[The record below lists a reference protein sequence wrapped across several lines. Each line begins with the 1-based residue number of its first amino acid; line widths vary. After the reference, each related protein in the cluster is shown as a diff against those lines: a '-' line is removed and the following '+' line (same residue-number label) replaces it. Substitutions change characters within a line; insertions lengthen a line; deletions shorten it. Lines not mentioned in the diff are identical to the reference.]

1 MPPQPTRGA
10 LTAPA
15 RRHPRGEARD
25 DGSALDEDE
34 VALFT
39 ITGIER
45 MQQTAASLQAALA
58 QLRGRGLKL
67 LFEDASADAENAIRA
82 RVEADFEA
90 LTKRAASSLAALPF
104 RSLDEARAAAEA
116 SLARRRE
123 AADESG
129 SVLRLDVGEKATRV
143 KAELEL
149 LREQPLMVMQDVAE
163 YSQAVW
169 ARLNGRAP
177 RSAQPPALAGLPIPP
192 PRALEARLV
201 ELTLDVEAADAALTE
216 AARAREA
223 PLKRRDPLGLPLA
236 REIRELDAAVRD
248 ARAVLAVRT
257 LRLEAERIYSA
268 LEEEA
273 TEVTDAGASRD
284 AELSVLVAEFG
295 ALDAAVARSVALVA
309 RGDAALVPDD
319 ELDALVRD
327 IADLKSRLG
336 ITEDGGN
343 SKDLTL
349 GLFAEKLTRS
359 ARDAGAKV
367 TDGAD
372 FLFRGV
378 RLLGE
383 DVSGSLALFSR
394 TLSGSTLKPRE
405 VQALRR
411 TSRDLL
417 TFVPFFIILIAPITP
432 VGHVMVFSFL
442 QRYFPG
448 FFPSQFT
455 SRRQELFRRFE
466 ELRRELEVA
475 EETAMA
481 ATEAAALKRAA
492 AVVAALTRGESSP
505 GIADLDETPPDL
517 ADLQERAQAVAAA
530 VLAGGTDEEHEAE
543 RTEPHGQ

>member
-1 MPPQPTRGA
+1 VDT
-10 LTAPA
+10 
-15 RRHPRGEARD
+15 RD
-25 DGSALDEDE
+25 DGSAPDEDE
-34 VALFT
+34 VLLYT
-39 ITGIER
+39 VTSIER
-45 MQQTAASLQAALA
+45 MQKTAASLQAALA

-67 LFEDASADAENAIRA
+67 LFEDASTEAENAIRA

-90 LTKRAASSLAALPF
+90 LTKRAASSLAALPY
-104 RSLDEARAAAEA
+104 RSLDEAREAAEA

-123 AADESG
+123 AADDNG
-129 SVLRLDVGEKATRV
+129 NVLRLDVGEKATRV

-177 RSAQPPALAGLPIPP
+177 RGAQPPALAGLPLPV
-192 PRALEARLV
+192 PRALDGRLV
-201 ELTLDVEAADAALTE
+201 ELTLDVESADAALTE
-216 AARAREA
+216 AARSREA
-223 PLKRRDPLGLPLA
+223 QLKRRDPLGLPLA

-257 LRLEAERIYSA
+257 LRLEAERIYKA

-295 ALDAAVARSVALVA
+295 ALDAAVARSVVLVA
-309 RGDAALVPDD
+309 RGEAALIPDD

-327 IADLKSRLG
+327 IADLKIRLG
-336 ITEDGGN
+336 LSEDGGN
-343 SKDLTL
+343 KDLTL
-349 GLFAEKLTRS
+349 GLFAEKVTRS
-359 ARDAGAKV
+359 AREAGAKV
-367 TDGAD
+367 TDGAE

-383 DVSGSLALFSR
+383 DVSGSLTLVSR

-411 TSRDLL
+411 TSRDIL

-505 GIADLDETPPDL
+505 GFADLDETPPDL

-530 VLAGGTDEEHEAE
+530 VMAGGDEQEAE
-543 RTEPHGQ
+543 RIEPHSQ

>member
-1 MPPQPTRGA
+1 M
-10 LTAPA
+10 
-15 RRHPRGEARD
+15 
-25 DGSALDEDE
+25 DEDE
-34 VALFT
+34 ELLFT
-39 ITGIER
+39 VTGIER

-58 QLRGRGLKL
+58 QLGGRGLKL
-67 LFEDASADAENAIRA
+67 LFGDASADAESAIRA

-90 LTKRAASSLAALPF
+90 LTKRAATNLAALPF
-104 RSLDEARAAAEA
+104 RSLSEAREAAEA
-116 SLARRRE
+116 SLSGRRE
-123 AADESG
+123 LDENG
-129 SVLRLDVGEKATRV
+129 NVLRLDVGEKATRV

-163 YSQAVW
+163 YSQGVW

-177 RSAQPPALAGLPIPP
+177 RSAQPPALAGLPLPA

-223 PLKRRDPLGLPLA
+223 QLRRRDPLGLPLA

-295 ALDAAVARSVALVA
+295 TLDAAVARSVVLVV
-309 RGDAALVPDD
+309 RGDTALIPDD

-336 ITEDGGN
+336 LTEDGN
-343 SKDLTL
+343 NKDLTL
-349 GLFAEKLTRS
+349 GLFAEKVTRS
-359 ARDAGAKV
+359 VREAGAKV

-411 TSRDLL
+411 TSRDVL

-455 SRRQELFRRFE
+455 SRRQDLFRRFE

-475 EETAMA
+475 EDTAMA
-481 ATEAAALKRAA
+481 ATEAAALQRAA

-505 GIADLDETPPDL
+505 GFADLDETPPDL
-517 ADLQERAQAVAAA
+517 AELQERTQAVAAA
-530 VLAGGTDEEHEAE
+530 VLAGGTDEEHEEGA
-543 RTEPHGQ
+543 HDHQ